1 MNLGEKCESYLLEL
15 ASITERREG
24 LTRLYLTKEHK
35 RALKTIQGWMEE
47 VGLKTIVDDA
57 GNLIGSHFCKDKNQ
71 PTLIMG
77 SHQDSVINGGI
88 YDGMLGVV
96 APIIALHEI
105 DLNSLSYNLKIVA
118 FGDEEGVRFKTT
130 YLGSKALTGNFSDE
144 LLNIKDENDI
154 ALKEA
159 LKIFGLNPAN
169 ISESKLVEEKLSYV
183 EVHIEQGPVLEKE
196 NTSVGIVK
204 AINAFQRY
212 EITIDGKAG
221 HAGTTPMNMRQDAG
235 VVMAE
240 TAVFIKEIA
249 EQTDGLVATIG
260 QASLK
265 PGAINVIPD
274 QSVFSLDIRAPE
286 EIIIDRAIG
295 KIKEKMKAV
304 SYECGVTYQMKRLA
318 RGDACICNENI
329 INLIKSSVEENKIKP
344 VYLNSGAGHDAQEM
358 SNIANVGMLFVRC
371 KEGISHHPDEYVKI
385 TDLESSV
392 NVVQSILKNYNKG

>member
-1 MNLGEKCESYLLEL
+1 VTGVQTC
-15 ASITERREG
+15 
-24 LTRLYLTKEHK
+24 
-35 RALKTIQGWMEE
+35 AL
-47 VGLKTIVDDA
+47 
-57 GNLIGSHFCKDKNQ
+57 
-71 PTLIMG
+71 P
-77 SHQDSVINGGI
+77 I
-88 YDGMLGVV
+88 Y
-96 APIIALHEI
+96 
-105 DLNSLSYNLKIVA
+105 
-118 FGDEEGVRFKTT
+118 
-130 YLGSKALTGNFSDE
+130 
-144 LLNIKDENDI
+144 
-154 ALKEA
+154 EA
-159 LKIFGLNPAN
+159 LKIFGLNPGN
-169 ISESKLVEEKLSYV
+169 ISESKLVEENLDYV